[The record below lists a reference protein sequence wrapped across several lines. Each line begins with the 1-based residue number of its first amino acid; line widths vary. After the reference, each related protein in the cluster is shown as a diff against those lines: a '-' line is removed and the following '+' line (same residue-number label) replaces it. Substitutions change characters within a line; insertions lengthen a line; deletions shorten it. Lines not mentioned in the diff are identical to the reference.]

1 MLLLNH
7 GAKGHALNSVNRT
20 PPQMA
25 AFVGNHDCV
34 AAINNFV
41 PMSDVQYYIVPNG
54 LDMDPKLP
62 PVLAESF
69 HKFITQVN
77 VHPVAV
83 LMSLQK
89 TPALILGHKQVRNVL
104 SLMAEREI
112 KRGQDANEVLS
123 FKFHWLGM
131 IFEDIEMT
139 EESKTDKTKDKDVLD
154 LCLKKF
160 TKPSALDQFVRIAV
174 RRFPFIESTLFRQV
188 ANGLATFTQDK
199 TAEPGSSFSI
209 ITSAVNGQRGFAS
222 NSHCSACSNENASL
236 QCSRC
241 KTEVYCGTDCQKV
254 HWHVHKRSCA
264 PPSATSNSTSAKMK
278 DEDKANVADL
288 IAQQLSAQSLEVN

>member
-25 AFVGNHDCV
+25 AFVGNHNCV

-62 PVLAESF
+62 PVLAEPF

-83 LMSLQK
+83 LIGLQK
-89 TPALILGHKQVRNVL
+89 TPSLVQGHKQVRNVL
-104 SLMAEREI
+104 SLMSEREI

-139 EESKTDKTKDKDVLD
+139 EETKTDKTKDVLD
-154 LCLKKF
+154 LCLKKM
-160 TKPSALDQFVRIAV
+160 TKPSNLDQFVRISV

-188 ANGLATFTQDK
+188 ANGLASFAQDK
-199 TAEPGSSFSI
+199 TSEPGSSFSI
-209 ITSAVNGQRGFAS
+209 IMSAVNGQRGFAS
-222 NSHCSACSNENASL
+222 NSHCGACSNENASL

-241 KTEVYCGTDCQKV
+241 KNEVYCGTECQKV
-254 HWHVHKRSCA
+254 HWYMHKKSCKA
-264 PPSATSNSTSAKMK
+264 PSAASKSSSEKMK
-278 DEDKANVADL
+278 AEDKANLVDL
-288 IAQQLSAQSLEVN
+288 VAQQLSAQSLEVK

>member
-1 MLLLNH
+1 VLLLNH

-25 AFVGNHDCV
+25 AFVGNHNCV

-69 HKFITQVN
+69 HKLITQVN

-83 LMSLQK
+83 LISLQK
-89 TPALILGHKQVRNVL
+89 APALVQGHKQVRNVL
-104 SLMAEREI
+104 SLMSEREI
-112 KRGQDANEVLS
+112 KRGQEANEVLS

-139 EESKTDKTKDKDVLD
+139 EETKTDKTKDVLD
-154 LCLKKF
+154 LCQKKM
-160 TKPSALDQFVRIAV
+160 TKPSALDQFVRISV
-174 RRFPFIESTLFRQV
+174 RRFPFIDSTLFRQI
-188 ANGLATFTQDK
+188 ANGLASFAQDK
-199 TAEPGSSFSI
+199 TSEPGSSFSI
-209 ITSAVNGQRGFAS
+209 IMSAVNGQRGFAS

-241 KTEVYCGTDCQKV
+241 KKEVYCGTDCQKV
-254 HWHVHKRSCA
+254 HWHMHKKSCKA
-264 PPSATSNSTSAKMK
+264 PSAASKPSSEKMK
-278 DEDKANVADL
+278 DEDKANLADMV
-288 IAQQLSAQSLEVN
+288 AQQLSAQTLEVK